1 MNFMHLRLRQPDPHS
16 RIPQFLFQP
25 SGTPARYGWGAMW
38 HRVPEYSMFR
48 YASLFAF
55 ACLTLA
61 AAAFLSGP
69 KPANEQ
75 QDNGPD
81 ETPTNR
87 VPALQGAGAVP
98 FHARF
103 SLN

>member
-1 MNFMHLRLRQPDPHS
+1 
-16 RIPQFLFQP
+16 
-25 SGTPARYGWGAMW
+25 
-38 HRVPEYSMFR
+38 MFR

-69 KPANEQ
+69 KPANEHQ
-75 QDNGPD
+75 EPPQD
-81 ETPTNR
+81 EMTQNR
-87 VPALQGAGAVP
+87 VPTLLVAGAVP